1 MQLPCFL
8 ELEVVKVVFVKHEEA
23 IEAAMV
29 VVQSL
34 LKQVVLKKR
43 KAGWCL

>member
-1 MQLPCFL
+1 MHLPCFL
-8 ELEVVKVVFVKHEEA
+8 ELEAVKVVFVKYEEA
-23 IEAAMV
+23 IEVAMV